1 MITMRFVKRAMV
13 LAGLFLL
20 ASAHA
25 IFGLFTPLDDLVSQ
39 VMRLA
44 MILHAGAAF
53 YCAALLHI
61 MRRRR

>member
-1 MITMRFVKRAMV
+1 MRSIKYGMG

-20 ASAHA
+20 VSADM
-25 IFGLFTPLDDLVSQ
+25 IFGLVEPLDDLGHQ

>member
-1 MITMRFVKRAMV
+1 MRLVKLTMV

-20 ASAHA
+20 AFAHL
-25 IFGLFTPLDDLVSQ
+25 IFGLVEPLDDLGHQ

-53 YCAALLHI
+53 YCAILLHI

>member
-1 MITMRFVKRAMV
+1 MRSVKIGMV

-20 ASAHA
+20 ASAHL
-25 IFGLFTPLDDLVSQ
+25 IFGLVEPLDDLGHQ
-39 VMRLA
+39 IMRLA

-53 YCAALLHI
+53 YCAGLLHI

>member
-25 IFGLFTPLDDLVSQ
+25 IFGLFTPLEDLTSQ
-39 VMRLA
+39 VVRLA

>member
-25 IFGLFTPLDDLVSQ
+25 IFGLFTHLDDLASQ
-39 VMRLA
+39 IVRLA

>member
-1 MITMRFVKRAMV
+1 MRLVKLTMV

-20 ASAHA
+20 AFAHL
-25 IFGLFTPLDDLVSQ
+25 IFGLVEPLDDLGHQ

-53 YCAALLHI
+53 YCAILLHI
-61 MRRRR
+61 MRRKR